1 MIDIFEDN
9 ENEPTIQDNPPQGY
23 DPSPK
28 TRKQMERLLSEE
40 KAQQGRNWAY
50 YENLRKTDP
59 AKYWHPRTQVQMH
72 RDSDALG
79 KAFEPSEEDDN
90 G

>member
-1 MIDIFEDN
+1 LIILKVSVVQIAAVAN
-9 ENEPTIQDNPPQGY
+9 
-23 DPSPK
+23 
-28 TRKQMERLLSEE
+28 TRFQQIEHLLSEE
-40 KAQQGRNWAY
+40 KAQRARNWEY
-50 YENLRKTDP
+50 YETLRKTDP

-79 KAFEPSEEDDN
+79 KAFEPSEEDAN